1 MLMGA
6 YYSIIA
12 GEQDVLTTKINW
24 NDYISQKNI
33 HPEFPKSGGNFNYL
47 LHPII
52 WGYLYF

>member
-47 LHPII
+47 LPP
-52 WGYLYF
+52 